1 MSDGNELKTGEAM
14 ASEAM
19 TGRGPVARSLSAVQR
34 FIFALNSYAGLMNV
48 ILGVV
53 GALFLVNEWN
63 ERQEEARIK
72 AIEALAGTTT
82 QSRAALAYLARIS
95 ANLSHQDLSGV
106 NVSGLVL
113 DDAGLSDAR
122 FDNANLINTSLSGDL
137 GALSV
142 RCADISNLSLVN
154 KDEKRGVDARGARI
168 SMEGATIQHW
178 QSAVLYTPEATL
190 RQVAKNIG
198 KNLKGELTASEYL
211 SKQAGASPDT
221 SLPYCLYE
229 RLRAQGASHD
239 NLCKGGMSWDG
250 INCE

>member
-1 MSDGNELKTGEAM
+1 MSDDNGLNVIGKHIAN
-14 ASEAM
+14 
-19 TGRGPVARSLSAVQR
+19 TGRAVQR

-53 GALFLVNEWN
+53 GATFLVNEWAD
-63 ERQEEARIK
+63 RQADARIK
-72 AIEALAGTTT
+72 AIEALSGNTT

-113 DDAGLSDAR
+113 DDAGLADAR
-122 FDNANLINTSLSGDL
+122 FDNSNLINASLSGDL
-137 GALSV
+137 GGLSV

-154 KDEKRGVDARGARI
+154 ADDKRPVDARGARVG
-168 SMEGATIQHW
+168 MEGASIKRW
-178 QSAVLYTPEATL
+178 KSRVLYTPADVV
-190 RQVAKNIG
+190 RQLGRNIG
-198 KNLKGELTASEYL
+198 KGMKGELTAGEYL
-211 SKQAGASPDT
+211 AKQPGAEADG

-229 RLRAQGASHD
+229 RLRSQGASHA
-239 NLCKGGMSWDG
+239 NLCRDMTWDG